1 MKKIIMLILSFIL
14 VISLCACGFDF
25 NLGGFVD
32 SDEPLTRHDTEA
44 ESNGG
49 NSSESTNA
57 GVNTSLIDIGG
68 LLNAEWPD
76 NEYTKQVPTPDMKIL
91 HSNSDDDGFTVAF
104 NNASAEQ
111 IKAYASKL
119 KEAGF
124 TTDAEEED
132 KEVMGMAIYS
142 YTASNSD
149 GYSVSLTFAV
159 GSAGLVI
166 SK

>member
-1 MKKIIMLILSFIL
+1 MKKTVLLILPFLL
-14 VISLCACGFDF
+14 VLSLLSCGFNF
-25 NLGGFVD
+25 GGFVD
-32 SDEPLTRHDTEA
+32 NDEPLTRHDTEEA
-44 ESNGG
+44 ETNNG
-49 NSSESTNA
+49 NASANTNA
-57 GVNTSLIDIGG
+57 DENTGIVDIGG
-68 LLNAEWPD
+68 LLNSEWPD

-111 IKAYASKL
+111 IKAYAEKL
-119 KEAGF
+119 KAAGF